1 MKIQEMYDKEFKI
14 IVLKMFKIYK
24 RTQINNLT
32 KSRRQI
38 KSKFNKYIEKTQK
51 KLELKTVTK
60 LKNSIESSN
69 NRLNQTDKKH

>member
-1 MKIQEMYDKEFKI
+1 MPYEEFKI